1 MSESGSFSFVS
12 WKNIHHLHP
21 HSKFF
26 WNLGRAGSKDNSSSG
41 RLLWQNGQK
50 WRKKPW
56 LSCKGLM
63 KKIFTLLRA
72 STPLPPPILIYISF
86 MNLSEDHWIQVTA
99 EELFQLQDSPPISKA
114 LLGKKMGLFFTCS
127 EVFFKRINFPSTS
140 ISSMQT
146 FPVAEAEWEMLTLL
160 LASDSSTSTLFRF
173 PLVVRTLRLEDAR
186 DTVTREEGLGESFN
200 LYRKSRTYGLWNVY
214 AFLS

>member
-1 MSESGSFSFVS
+1 
-12 WKNIHHLHP
+12 
-21 HSKFF
+21 
-26 WNLGRAGSKDNSSSG
+26 
-41 RLLWQNGQK
+41 
-50 WRKKPW
+50 
-56 LSCKGLM
+56 
-63 KKIFTLLRA
+63 
-72 STPLPPPILIYISF
+72 
-86 MNLSEDHWIQVTA
+86 MNLRRGGGKFLFHEDCKIQIKA
-99 EELFQLQDSPPISKA
+99 EELLH
-114 LLGKKMGLFFTCS
+114 GKTAHQSAKPCWKKKWVCFFTCS

-200 LYRKSRTYGLWNVY
+200 LHGKNKMFFLWNICPSSLKKMGI
-214 AFLS
+214 AILHMHF

>member
-1 MSESGSFSFVS
+1 MHHPSSFSYSSLCYTS
-12 WKNIHHLHP
+12 WIWVKKERETLISWRWLNPNKGWGVITIARQTPNYQSL
-21 HSKFF
+21 S
-26 WNLGRAGSKDNSSSG
+26 
-41 RLLWQNGQK
+41 GQK
-50 WRKKPW
+50 GV
-56 LSCKGLM
+56 C
-63 KKIFTLLRA
+63 
-72 STPLPPPILIYISF
+72 
-86 MNLSEDHWIQVTA
+86 V
-99 EELFQLQDSPPISKA
+99 
-114 LLGKKMGLFFTCS
+114 FTCS

-200 LYRKSRTYGLWNVY
+200 LHGRNKTLQLWNTY
-214 AFLS
+214 ALPILMHMHY